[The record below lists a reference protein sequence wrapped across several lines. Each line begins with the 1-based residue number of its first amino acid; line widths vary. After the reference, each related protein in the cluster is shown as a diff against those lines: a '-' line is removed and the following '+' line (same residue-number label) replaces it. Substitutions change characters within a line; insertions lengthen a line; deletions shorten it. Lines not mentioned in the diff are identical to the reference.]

1 MAPLKI
7 LIVGPK
13 EAGKSTVRL
22 QLHGN
27 GPHGTVNLTS

>member
-13 EAGKSTVRL
+13 EAGKST
-22 QLHGN
+22 
-27 GPHGTVNLTS
+27 

>member
-13 EAGKSTVRL
+13 QAGKST
-22 QLHGN
+22 
-27 GPHGTVNLTS
+27 